1 MNKIIVKN
9 NIVSNYQDD
18 TIKIEDNI
26 IKIEKDSDYEI
37 EYIDCDKVELIIN
50 IINSRV
56 NIMESSFDNTLEINN
71 IYNINNGGVKINKFY
86 TNEGVKEKIVV
97 NLNKEKDYIYYNFS
111 SITKGIEE
119 YIMDINHNAKNTL
132 SNISNKLVALKNS
145 KINFTIN
152 SNVYK
157 ECNGSIL
164 EQNTRIVTMDK
175 CDTKIQP
182 NMFID
187 LDDVEARHGSVIGT
201 FKDDQIFYLMSK
213 GISYNDT
220 LKLLIKGYLL
230 GNVMVNFDVRKK
242 IIDIIDLY
250 WR

>member
-71 IYNINNGGVKINKFY
+71 VYNINNGGVKINKFY

-201 FKDDQIFYLMSK
+201 FKNDQIFYLMSK

>member
-9 NIVSNYQDD
+9 NIVNNYQDD

-26 IKIEKDSDYEI
+26 IKVVKDSDYEI

-97 NLNKEKDYIYYNFS
+97 NLNKEEDYIYYNFS

-175 CDTKIQP
+175 CDAKIQP

-242 IIDIIDLY
+242 IIDIIDMY

>member
-9 NIVSNYQDD
+9 NIVNNYQDD

-56 NIMESSFDNTLEINN
+56 NIMESSFDNTLEIDN

-111 SITKGIEE
+111 SITKGIE
-119 YIMDINHNAKNTL
+119 
-132 SNISNKLVALKNS
+132 
-145 KINFTIN
+145 
-152 SNVYK
+152 
-157 ECNGSIL
+157 
-164 EQNTRIVTMDK
+164 
-175 CDTKIQP
+175 
-182 NMFID
+182 
-187 LDDVEARHGSVIGT
+187 
-201 FKDDQIFYLMSK
+201 
-213 GISYNDT
+213 
-220 LKLLIKGYLL
+220 
-230 GNVMVNFDVRKK
+230 
-242 IIDIIDLY
+242 
-250 WR
+250 

>member
-56 NIMESSFDNTLEINN
+56 NIMESSFDNTLKNNN

-175 CDTKIQP
+175 CDAKIQP

-242 IIDIIDLY
+242 IIDIIDMY

>member
-9 NIVSNYQDD
+9 NIVNNYQDD

-71 IYNINNGGVKINKFY
+71 IYNINNGGIKINKFY

-201 FKDDQIFYLMSK
+201 FKNDQIFYLMSK

>member
-1 MNKIIVKN
+1 
-9 NIVSNYQDD
+9 
-18 TIKIEDNI
+18 
-26 IKIEKDSDYEI
+26 
-37 EYIDCDKVELIIN
+37 
-50 IINSRV
+50 
-56 NIMESSFDNTLEINN
+56 MESSFDNTLEINN

-86 TNEGVKEKIVV
+86 TNEGIKEKIVV

-132 SNISNKLVALKNS
+132 SNISNKSVALKNS

-175 CDTKIQP
+175 CDAKIQP

-242 IIDIIDLY
+242 IIDIIDMY

>member
-9 NIVSNYQDD
+9 NIVNNYQDD

-56 NIMESSFDNTLEINN
+56 NIMESSFDNTLEIDN

>member
-9 NIVSNYQDD
+9 NIVNNYQDD

-56 NIMESSFDNTLEINN
+56 NIMESSFDNTLEIDN

-242 IIDIIDLY
+242 IIDIIDMY

>member
-9 NIVSNYQDD
+9 NIVNNYQDD

-56 NIMESSFDNTLEINN
+56 NIMESSFDNTLEIDN

-157 ECNGSIL
+157 ECNRSIL

-175 CDTKIQP
+175 CDAKIQP

-242 IIDIIDLY
+242 IIDIIDMY

>member
-9 NIVSNYQDD
+9 NIVNNYQDD

-56 NIMESSFDNTLEINN
+56 NIMESSFDNTLEIDN

-175 CDTKIQP
+175 CDAKIQP

-242 IIDIIDLY
+242 IIDIIDMY

>member
-9 NIVSNYQDD
+9 NIVNNYQDD

-56 NIMESSFDNTLEINN
+56 NIMESSFDNTLEIDN

-145 KINFTIN
+145 KINFTII

-242 IIDIIDLY
+242 IIDIIDMY

>member
-1 MNKIIVKN
+1 
-9 NIVSNYQDD
+9 
-18 TIKIEDNI
+18 
-26 IKIEKDSDYEI
+26 
-37 EYIDCDKVELIIN
+37 
-50 IINSRV
+50 
-56 NIMESSFDNTLEINN
+56 
-71 IYNINNGGVKINKFY
+71 
-86 TNEGVKEKIVV
+86 
-97 NLNKEKDYIYYNFS
+97 
-111 SITKGIEE
+111 
-119 YIMDINHNAKNTL
+119 MDINNNDKNKL
-132 SNISNKLVALKNS
+132 INISNKLVALKNS
-145 KINFTIN
+145 KINFTII

-242 IIDIIDLY
+242 IIDIIDMY

>member
-9 NIVSNYQDD
+9 NIVNNYQDD

-201 FKDDQIFYLMSK
+201 FKNDQIFYLMSK

>member
-9 NIVSNYQDD
+9 NIVNNYQDD

-71 IYNINNGGVKINKFY
+71 IYNINNGGIKINKFY

>member
-9 NIVSNYQDD
+9 NIVNNYQDD

-56 NIMESSFDNTLEINN
+56 NIMESSFDNTLEIDN
-71 IYNINNGGVKINKFY
+71 IYNINNGGVKINKIY
-86 TNEGVKEKIVV
+86 TNEGLKEKIVV

-119 YIMDINHNAKNTL
+119 YIMDINHNSKNTL

>member
-175 CDTKIQP
+175 CDAKIQP

-242 IIDIIDLY
+242 IIDIIDMY

>member
-1 MNKIIVKN
+1 M
-9 NIVSNYQDD
+9 
-18 TIKIEDNI
+18 TL
-26 IKIEKDSDYEI
+26 
-37 EYIDCDKVELIIN
+37 DKVELIIN

-86 TNEGVKEKIVV
+86 TNEGIKEKIVV
-97 NLNKEKDYIYYNFS
+97 NLNKDKDYIYYNFS

-132 SNISNKLVALKNS
+132 SNISNKSVALKNS

-175 CDTKIQP
+175 CDAKIQP

-242 IIDIIDLY
+242 IIDIIDMY

>member
-9 NIVSNYQDD
+9 NIVNNYQDD

-86 TNEGVKEKIVV
+86 TNEGIKEKIVV

-201 FKDDQIFYLMSK
+201 FKNDQIFYLMSK

>member
-9 NIVSNYQDD
+9 NIVNNYQDD

-56 NIMESSFDNTLEINN
+56 NIMESSFDNTLEIDN

-201 FKDDQIFYLMSK
+201 FKNDQIFYLMSK